1 MGVPQYRKAS
11 GYSSIK
17 AALRCSSATCFA
29 HKPLNASLRSFVR
42 GLQERSQALDAL
54 RNYWKY
60 QIYNNMSMKYNNSEM
75 SGKYRTFVPNM
86 ETKIETTNT
95 GGKVLAYDSEELV
108 GRVDFSFKGNVL
120 SIDHTYAYKEGMG
133 VGSLLVSAV
142 NDYAVSKELKVKPV
156 CSFAVVWYQ
165 RHPQFQDILACK
177 D

>member
-29 HKPLNASLRSFVR
+29 HKYLNASLRSFVH
-42 GLQERSQALDAL
+42 GLQGLSQTLDAL

-60 QIYNNMSMKYNNSEM
+60 QIYNNMSMKFNNSEM

-95 GGKVLAYDSEELV
+95 GGKVLAYDGDELV
-108 GRVDFSFKGNVL
+108 GRLDFSFKGNVL

-133 VGSLLVSAV
+133 VGSMLVSAV
-142 NDYAVSKELKVKPV
+142 NDYAVSKGLKVLPV

-165 RHPQFQDILACK
+165 RHPQFQDILDRK
-177 D
+177 N